1 MSIDTIEALNARVYK
16 LEAELAYANRAYIRA
31 VRDGVNVSHPAAPAK
46 ERMAAAENIENN
58 IEFVRAYVDKERS
71 TPYG

>member
-1 MSIDTIEALNARVYK
+1 MSIDTIEALNARVSK
-16 LEAELAYANRAYIRA
+16 LEAELIRAQQAYIRA
-31 VRDGVNVSHPAAPAK
+31 VKDGVNVSHPAAPAK

-58 IEFVRAYVDKERS
+58 LQLMRAYAAKERS